1 MKRKMNVL
9 QAMAAIL
16 VLTGSI
22 SALSPALA
30 DDESQAT
37 RGYLSDGNGGP
48 VADGT
53 DNCVGDASLPE
64 GQSRKCGGS
73 APATSVAEPKKTT
86 SGSEA

>member
-30 DDESQAT
+30 ADEPQAAP
-37 RGYLSDGNGGP
+37 GYLTDGNGNP
-48 VADGT
+48 VADSA

-64 GQSRKCGGS
+64 GTSRKCGGS
-73 APATSVAEPKKTT
+73 APVTSVAEPNKTT